1 MSAPQLRTVAGIQYQ
16 GQHRDVK
23 NLILRV
29 REDGTVTLSVPRRVS
44 WKQADLYVELK
55 AEWIAQAQQRQEQR
69 AQRRCLPLLSQ
80 EQALAHFWE
89 LSSKVYPAFADV
101 LGGVP
106 PEIRVRDMTS
116 CWGTCCPGKRRITF
130 ARKLCQMPPAAQIYV
145 VVHEYCHF
153 IQLNHSPAFWAEV
166 EKLLPDWKAR
176 RTLLK

>member
-80 EQALAHFWE
+80 EQALAHFLE

-101 LGGVP
+101 LGGVAAGDP
-106 PEIRVRDMTS
+106 CAGYDQLLGNVLPRQAAHHLCKKAVPDA
-116 CWGTCCPGKRRITF
+116 PGGPD
-130 ARKLCQMPPAAQIYV
+130 LCGGA
-145 VVHEYCHF
+145 
-153 IQLNHSPAFWAEV
+153 
-166 EKLLPDWKAR
+166 
-176 RTLLK
+176 